1 MKKMKNF
8 KILILVF
15 LAASSTYAQ
24 NETDALRYSFINYN
38 GTARFNA
45 MGGAFG
51 ALGGD
56 ISALSTNPGT
66 IGIFRKSDF
75 SITPTFQYADAK
87 SNYNGGS
94 AIDGR
99 LNFNLSNLGM
109 VGVYESS
116 SYDWMN
122 TQFAIGYNRL
132 NNFNGSVSIK
142 GNNKNGSSML
152 DDYTAEVNSFGGT
165 YSADIEKYYPF
176 GANLAYQTFLI
187 NPSSNDSMLYT
198 HVLQGRNDINQE
210 RYITTRGGMGETYL
224 AFGGNYSDKLF
235 VGGSINFQNIRYT
248 EELYYKETPPEN
260 DTISYLKYWERNDE
274 LTTRG
279 WGINAKFGMIYA
291 FADWLRIGGAV
302 HSPTYF
308 AMTDNWSSN
317 MKAEFIDSNNTIL
330 TQNSPNGSFDYAL
343 TTPFRAI
350 GSIGFIVGK
359 FGIIGVDYE
368 FVDYSGTRLRDQRE
382 FSATPYGFN
391 QENAN
396 IKSFY
401 TSANNIRV
409 GTEWRLDPI
418 RLRAGYQLNG
428 NPYKSVTLKDLSSNT
443 LSFGIGIRGDETYFD
458 IGYSL
463 TQYSKEWQMYKTAV
477 SSAAVSHSAHLISF
491 TLGFR
496 Y

>member
-1 MKKMKNF
+1 MKRL
-8 KILILVF
+8 KILIATVI
-15 LAASSTYAQ
+15 AANNVIAQ

-75 SITPTFQYADAK
+75 SITPTFHYGDAK
-87 SNYNGGS
+87 SNYNGS
-94 AIDGR
+94 TAVDGR
-99 LNFNLSNLGM
+99 LNFNLSNIGI

-132 NNFNGSVSIK
+132 NNFNGNVAIK
-142 GNNKNGSSML
+142 GMNINGSSML
-152 DDYTAEVNSFGGT
+152 DDYITEVNSSGGT
-165 YSADIEKYYPF
+165 FSSDIEKFYPF
-176 GANLAYQTFLI
+176 GANLAYQTYLI
-187 NPSSNDSMLYT
+187 NPNPNDSMLYT
-198 HVLQGRNDINQE
+198 HLLQGRNNIMQE
-210 RYITTRGGMGETYL
+210 KYITTRGGMGETYL
-224 AFGGNYSDKLF
+224 AFGGNYGDKLF
-235 VGGSINFQNIRYT
+235 IGGSINFQNIRYS
-248 EELYYKETPPEN
+248 EEIYYKETPPEN
-260 DTISYLKYWERNDE
+260 DTLSNLKYWERNDE

-279 WGINAKFGMIYA
+279 WGVNAKFGMIYA
-291 FADWLRIGGAV
+291 FADWLRIGGAA
-302 HSPTYF
+302 HTPTYF
-308 AMTDNWSSN
+308 AMSDNWSSN
-317 MKAEFIDSNNTIL
+317 MKATFIDSSNTEL
-330 TQNSPNGSFDYAL
+330 THNSPNGSFDYSL

-359 FGIIGVDYE
+359 YGIIGVDYE
-368 FVDYSGTRLRDQRE
+368 YVDYSQGRLGDQRE
-382 FSATPYGFN
+382 FSTSPYGFN

-401 TSANNIRV
+401 TAANNIRV

-428 NPYKSVTLKDLSSNT
+428 NPYKSVTNRDISSNT
-443 LSFGIGIRGDETYFD
+443 LSFGIGIRGEETYFD

-463 TQYSKEWQMYKTAV
+463 TQYNKEWQLYKSAT
-477 SSAAVSHSAHLISF
+477 SSANVAHSAHLISF
-491 TLGFR
+491 TLGFK

>member
-1 MKKMKNF
+1 MKNI
-8 KILILVF
+8 KIFILVF
-15 LAASSTYAQ
+15 LAVSTSYAQ

-51 ALGGD
+51 ALGAD

-75 SITPTFQYADAK
+75 SITPTFQYANAK
-87 SNYNGGS
+87 SNYNGSS
-94 AIDGR
+94 AVDGR

-132 NNFNGSVSIK
+132 NNFNGNVAIK
-142 GNNKNGSSML
+142 GSNKNGSSML
-152 DDYTAEVNSFGGT
+152 DDYTQEVNSSGGT
-165 YSADIEKYYPF
+165 YSADIEKFYPF
-176 GANLAYQTFLI
+176 GANLAYQTYLI
-187 NPSSNDSMLYT
+187 NPSTNDSMFYT
-198 HVLQGRNDINQE
+198 HVLQGRTDINQE

-235 VGGSINFQNIRYT
+235 IGGSINFQNIRYT
-248 EELYYKETPPEN
+248 EESYYKETPPEN

-308 AMTDNWSSN
+308 AMTDSWSSN
-317 MKAEFIDSNNTIL
+317 MKAEFIDSSNTVL
-330 TQNSPNGSFDYAL
+330 TESSPNGSFDYAL

-359 FGIIGVDYE
+359 HGIIGVDYE
-368 FVDYSGTRLRDQRE
+368 FVDYSGARLGDQRE
-382 FSATPYGFN
+382 FSSTPYGFN

-401 TSANNIRV
+401 TSVNNIRV

-428 NPYKSVTLKDLSSNT
+428 NPYKSVTTKDLSSNT
-443 LSFGIGIRGDETYFD
+443 LSFGIGIRGNETYFD

-463 TQYSKEWQMYKTAV
+463 TQYNKDWQMYKTAV
-477 SSAAVSHSAHLISF
+477 STAAVNHSAHLISF